1 VLRQRQHRITIMAAT
16 DGTDSLVA
24 ELEKLSL
31 AKPTEA
37 ASEEALNRAL
47 RDVLERFASKHD
59 CAFEQDNIGNIYI
72 TRIGADTELSPIA
85 ICCAPGSSITAA
97 LNLFKALSHSKT
109 ACGITLVDWSTPFGA
124 ARSVGR
130 EVWEG
135 TLDAADGYKAAPR
148 LKEFAGLEDAAAF
161 SLSAIFEVGE
171 ATGQLV
177 ASGSPVLTDKVQ
189 RAAEGAAKV
198 EFGGVGSKRAPVV
211 RVSGRDAVEVGK
223 VAVEQYSRYIVGL
236 FENFD

>member
-1 VLRQRQHRITIMAAT
+1 MAAM
-16 DGTDSLVA
+16 DGTDSIVE

-31 AKPTEA
+31 AKPTEE
-37 ASEEALNRAL
+37 ASEEALSRAL
-47 RDVLERFASKHD
+47 QSLLEQFASKHG

-72 TRIGADTELSPIA
+72 TRLGSDTELSAIA
-85 ICCAPGSSITAA
+85 VCSAPGSSITAA
-97 LNLFKALSHSKT
+97 LNLFKALLHSQT
-109 ACGITLVDWSTPFGA
+109 ACNITLVNWSTPFGK

-135 TLDAADGYKAAPR
+135 MLAAADGYEAAPR
-148 LKEFAGLEDAAAF
+148 LKEFAGLEDAQTF

-171 ATGQLV
+171 GSGQLV

-211 RVSGRDAVEVGK
+211 RVCGSDAAEVGK